1 MIYLRNTGESF
12 SDIYKAREAVLNFA
26 RICDPKEHMKTELV
40 LDAGEY
46 VLSSPLVFSK
56 EAFPFR
62 KAAFDA
68 SLAHCPIMPLPSGRC
83 IRHSF
88 TQSYLR
94 RHLIDLNSFFVF
106 IVTVVKV
113 L

>member
-12 SDIYKAREAVLNFA
+12 SDIYIAREAVLNFA

-56 EAFPFR
+56 EENPELENISLSITFCTICNFSLDSLTNAIPLYNNNSG
-62 KAAFDA
+62 A
-68 SLAHCPIMPLPSGRC
+68 SRRAHCIELLANLGK
-83 IRHSF
+83 
-88 TQSYLR
+88 
-94 RHLIDLNSFFVF
+94 NS
-106 IVTVVKV
+106 